1 MTLSFLKTSC
11 AAMVA
16 GIMLTAAPG
25 VYADTG
31 APAAERSEYARALDK
46 LIADIEAAQLAS
58 DPLAAGLE
66 GDMNAARR
74 LPDLS
79 PAAMKKQA
87 KQAAIFKAR
96 YAALPR
102 TGFTGEDSLNYDLLG
117 YVLNRNALMSG
128 LDQGRVPFR
137 NDSGFYSNLSYT
149 VRLTR
154 FDAPAD
160 YAAYTDR
167 LSEVPR
173 FFGQHIDNM
182 KRGIKTGYTAP
193 VEIMPGVIT
202 GIEDLT
208 AIAPE
213 DHPLA
218 APFMNVNPD
227 LPEPLRAEIK
237 QKGLA
242 MVDGTVMPAY
252 RNLLNFMETEYLPKA
267 RPQIG
272 LSSVEGGAAQYEAM
286 TKYFTTLDITPDEVH
301 AIGEREVARI
311 RARMDGIIKE
321 VEFDGTFKE
330 FLNFLRTDPQFYA
343 ATRKDL
349 LKEAAYIAK
358 RADEK
363 MPEYFRT
370 LPRLSYGVI
379 AVPAEL
385 EKNYTTGRYFGGN
398 SKQGKAGNYVVN
410 TYNLPNRPLYN
421 LPALTLHE
429 GVPGHHHQISLA
441 AEQED
446 VPKFRR
452 DLYPHAFGE
461 GWGLYSEKLGEEMG
475 IYQTPYEQFGRLT
488 YEMWRACRLVMDT
501 GMHYKGW
508 SRERAE
514 SCLFEN
520 SALAPHNIRTETD
533 RYIAWPGQA
542 LAYKM
547 GELKIIELRTRAEKA
562 LGPKFDIRD
571 FHDAVLVNGAM
582 PLGILEARID
592 DWIAGQMSED

>member
-1 MTLSFLKTSC
+1 MTRRFLHLCLTVMTAGVIG
-11 AAMVA
+11 AASPCVF
-16 GIMLTAAPG
+16 
-25 VYADTG
+25 ADTQS
-31 APAAERSEYARALDK
+31 PATARSEYARALDK
-46 LIADIEAAQLAS
+46 LIEDMEAAALAH
-58 DPLAAGLE
+58 DPIAAGLE
-66 GDMNAARR
+66 GDAQAARR

-79 PAAMKKQA
+79 PAAMSQQA
-87 KQAAIFKAR
+87 KERAVFTAR
-96 YAALPR
+96 YNALPR
-102 TGFTGEDSLNYDLLG
+102 AGFTGEDKLNYDLLG
-117 YVLNRNALMSG
+117 YVLSRDALIG
-128 LDQGRVPFR
+128 GIDDGRIPFR
-137 NDSGFYSNLSYT
+137 NDSGFFSNLSY
-149 VRLTR
+149 VARLTR
-154 FDAPAD
+154 FDKPDD

-167 LSEVPR
+167 LSELPR
-173 FFGQHIDNM
+173 WFAQHIDNM
-182 KRGIKTGYTAP
+182 KRGIQDGYTAP
-193 VEIMPGVIT
+193 AEIMPGVIQA
-202 GIEDLT
+202 IEDLT
-208 AIAPE
+208 AIASE

-218 APFMNVNPD
+218 APFMDVNAD
-227 LPEPLRAEIK
+227 LPEPLRAEIQ

-242 MVDGTVMPAY
+242 MMESAVMPAY
-252 RNLLNFMETEYLPKA
+252 RNLLNFIETEYLPKA
-267 RPQIG
+267 RPGIG
-272 LSSVEGGAAQYEAM
+272 LSTLSGGKSDYEAL
-286 TKYFTTLDITPDEVH
+286 TKYFTTLDITPQEVH
-301 AIGEREVARI
+301 AIGEREVSRI
-311 RARMDGIIKE
+311 RARMDDIIKE
-321 VEFDGTFKE
+321 VNFDGTFKE

-379 AVPAEL
+379 PVPESL

-398 SKQGKAGNYVVN
+398 AKQGKAGNYVVN

-441 AEQED
+441 AEQD
-446 VPKFRR
+446 NVPKFRR

-461 GWGLYSEKLGEEMG
+461 GWGLYAEKLGEEMG

-501 GMHYKGW
+501 GMHYMGW
-508 SRERAE
+508 TRQRAE
-514 SCLFEN
+514 SCLYEN

-547 GELKIIELRTRAEKA
+547 GELKLVELRERAQRA

-582 PLGILEARID
+582 PLGILEIRINE
-592 DWIAGQMSED
+592 WINSVKNR

>member
-1 MTLSFLKTSC
+1 MIFRALFIP
-11 AAMVA
+11 AAA
-16 GIMLTAAPG
+16 ILLTAASPLA
-25 VYADTG
+25 YSDTV
-31 APAAERSEYARALDK
+31 APDRAGRSEYSAALAT
-46 LIADIEAAQLAS
+46 LIADIEAAELRA
-58 DPLAAGLE
+58 DPLAAALE
-66 GDMNAARR
+66 GDKDAARR

-79 PAAMKKQA
+79 PAFMQKRA
-87 KQAAIFKAR
+87 KENAVFAARF
-96 YAALPR
+96 AALPR
-102 TGFTGEDSLNYDLLG
+102 AGFTGEDRLNYDLLG
-117 YVLNRNALMSG
+117 YIIDRNALISG
-128 LDQGRVPFR
+128 VDESRIPFK
-137 NDSGFYSNLSYT
+137 NDSGFFSNLSYT

-154 FDAPAD
+154 FEGPDD

-167 LSEVPR
+167 LSQLPR
-173 FFGQHIDNM
+173 FFNQHIDNM
-182 KRGIKTGYTAP
+182 KRGIKDGYTAP
-193 VEIMPGVIT
+193 AEIMPGIIT
-202 GIEDLT
+202 AVENLA

-218 APFMNVNPD
+218 APFMTVNPD
-227 LPEPLRAEIK
+227 LPDALRAEIK

-252 RNLLNFMETEYLPKA
+252 RNLLNFMETEYAPKA
-267 RPQIG
+267 RPDIG
-272 LSSVEGGAAQYEAM
+272 LSSVKGGAAQYEAL

-321 VEFDGTFKE
+321 LKFDGTFKE
-330 FLNFLRTDPQFYA
+330 FLDFLRTDPQFYA
-343 ATRKDL
+343 TSREDL

-358 RADEK
+358 TVDGK

-379 AVPAEL
+379 PVPAEL

-398 SKQGKAGNYVVN
+398 AKQGKAGNYVVN

-441 AEQED
+441 GEQKN

-461 GWGLYSEKLGEEMG
+461 GWGLYAEKLGEEMG
-475 IYQTPYEQFGRLT
+475 IYKTPYDQFGRLT

-514 SCLFEN
+514 SCLYEN

-533 RYIAWPGQA
+533 RYISWPGQA
-542 LAYKM
+542 LAYKI
-547 GELKIIELRTRAEKA
+547 GELKIVELRARAQTA
-562 LGPKFDIRD
+562 LGDKFDVRD
-571 FHDAVLVNGAM
+571 FHDAVLVNGAV

-592 DWIAGQMSED
+592 DWIAETKSKKP

>member
-1 MTLSFLKTSC
+1 MTLRPLISI
-11 AAMVA
+11 AAALIMGASLPVA
-16 GIMLTAAPG
+16 G
-25 VYADTG
+25 ADTT
-31 APAAERSEYARALDK
+31 APQSASKSEYALALDK
-46 LIADIEAAQLAS
+46 LIADMRAADLKA
-58 DPLAAGLE
+58 DPLEAGLE
-66 GDMNAARR
+66 GDRGAARL
-74 LPDLS
+74 LPDVTMK
-79 PAAMKKQA
+79 AAGLRTQEN
-87 KQAAIFKAR
+87 AIFAAR
-96 YAALPR
+96 FAALPR
-102 TGFTGEDSLNYDLLG
+102 AGLTGQDALNYDLLG
-117 YVLNRNALMSG
+117 YVLSRNALMAGTDES
-128 LDQGRVPFR
+128 RIPFQ
-137 NDSGFYSNLSYT
+137 NDSGFFNNLGYT

-154 FDAPAD
+154 FDTPED

-167 LSEVPR
+167 LAKLPEY
-173 FFGQHIDNM
+173 FAQHISNM
-182 KRGIKTGYTAP
+182 QRGIKDGYTAP
-193 VEIMPGVIT
+193 AEIMPGVIT
-202 GIEDLT
+202 AVEDLA

-218 APFMNVNPD
+218 APFMNVRAD

-237 QKGLA
+237 IKGLA
-242 MVDGTVMPAY
+242 MMEQTVMPTY
-252 RNLLNFMETEYLPKA
+252 RSLLNFMETEYLPKA

-272 LSSVEGGAAQYEAM
+272 LSSVKGGKALYEAKV
-286 TKYFTTLDITPDEVH
+286 KYFTTLDITPDEIH

-311 RARMDGIIKE
+311 RARMDGIIRD
-321 VEFDGTFKE
+321 VEFDGSFKE
-330 FLNFLRTDPQFYA
+330 FLDFLRTDPQFYA
-343 ATRKDL
+343 SSREDL

-358 RADEK
+358 TVDGK

-379 AVPAEL
+379 PVPAEL

-398 SKQGKAGNYVVN
+398 AKQGKAGNYVVN
-410 TYNLPNRPLYN
+410 TYNLTQRPLYN

-441 AEQED
+441 GEQED
-446 VPKFRR
+446 VPKFRQ

-461 GWGLYSEKLGEEMG
+461 GWGLYAEKLGEEMG
-475 IYQTPYEQFGRLT
+475 IYKTPYEQFGRLT

-547 GELKIIELRTRAEKA
+547 GELKIVELRTRAETA
-562 LGPKFDIRD
+562 LGTKFDIRD

-582 PLGILEARID
+582 PLGILETRID
-592 DWIAGQMSED
+592 EWIAAQRKK